1 MKIFV
6 SYSRKDAGDFANQ
19 IHMHLSSSKDDI
31 FTDVDSI
38 RAGEIWSNTITTN
51 ISNCDIFVVIV
62 TYGALQSPH
71 VENEVLQ
78 AQKEKKIIIPCFH
91 RTVIGSDIKW
101 GLDKIQGVEFDDKYE
116 LARNIQS
123 KISSSRGKGAIFGST
138 SKNVE
143 ETKIATTTTAINSI
157 TDRFQQKKPSKERT
171 DAIGG
176 GPPFIPSN
184 IKDYAKTSKQKTT
197 SDANHIYQKKGN
209 SLIKIII
216 ILIIVVAIL
225 GLIVYINYN
234 NTISSILEQNPFVP
248 SDTEQTTNSLFP
260 PDTEE
265 TTNPLFPSDGP

>member
-1 MKIFV
+1 VKIFV

-51 ISNCDIFVVIV
+51 ISNCDIFVIIV

-101 GLDKIQGVEFDDKYE
+101 GLDTIQGVEFDEKYE

-138 SKNVE
+138 SKTVE
-143 ETKIATTTTAINSI
+143 ATKIATTTAINSN
-157 TDRFQQKKPSKERT
+157 TERLQQNKLSKERT

-176 GPPFIPSN
+176 GPPFIPSK

-197 SDANHIYQKKGN
+197 SNANHIYQKKGT
-209 SLIKIII
+209 SLKKIII

-225 GLIVYINYN
+225 ALIVFINNN
-234 NTISSILEQNPFVP
+234 NTVPSILEQNPLFP
-248 SDTEQTTNSLFP
+248 FDTEQTTNPLFP
-260 PDTEE
+260 FDTEQ

>member
-1 MKIFV
+1 MEQ
-6 SYSRKDAGDFANQ
+6 YYRN
-19 IHMHLSSSKDDI
+19 
-31 FTDVDSI
+31 
-38 RAGEIWSNTITTN
+38 N

-62 TYGALQSPH
+62 TDGALQSPH
-71 VENEVLQ
+71 VEREVLQ
-78 AQKEKKIIIPCFH
+78 AQSEKKTIVPCFH
-91 RTVIGSDIKW
+91 KGVINSDIKW

-123 KISSSRGKGAIFGST
+123 KISTSRGKGAIFGS

-143 ETKIATTTTAINSI
+143 ETKIATTTTTINSI
-157 TDRFQQKKPSKERT
+157 TDRFQQNKPSKERT

-176 GPPFIPSN
+176 RPPFIPAK

-197 SDANHIYQKKGN
+197 SNANNVYQKKGN

-225 GLIVYINYN
+225 ALIVYINYN

-248 SDTEQTTNSLFP
+248 SDTEQTTNPPFP
-260 PDTEE
+260 RDTERTTNPPFPRDTE
-265 TTNPLFPSDGP
+265 RTTNPLFPSDGP

>member
-31 FTDVDSI
+31 FTDVDNI

-71 VENEVLQ
+71 VEKEVLQ

-101 GLDKIQGVEFDDKYE
+101 GLDEIQGVEFDDKYE

-123 KISSSRGKGAIFGST
+123 KISSNKGRGPIFGST
-138 SKNVE
+138 SKTVE
-143 ETKIATTTTAINSI
+143 ETKIATTSAINSI
-157 TDRFQQKKPSKERT
+157 TADRLQQNKPSKERT
-171 DAIGG
+171 YGIGG
-176 GPPFIPSN
+176 GPPFIPSK

-197 SDANHIYQKKGN
+197 SNANHIYPKKGN
-209 SLIKIII
+209 SLIKIIV

-225 GLIVYINYN
+225 GLIVFINYN
-234 NTISSILEQNPFVP
+234 NTVPSILEQNP
-248 SDTEQTTNSLFP
+248 LFP
-260 PDTEE
+260 PDTEQ

>member
-6 SYSRKDAGDFANQ
+6 SYSRRDAGDFANQ
-19 IHMHLSSSKDDI
+19 IHRHLSSFKDDI

-38 RAGEIWSNTITTN
+38 RAGEIWSNTIETN

-123 KISSSRGKGAIFGST
+123 KISSSKGRGAIFGST
-138 SKNVE
+138 SKTVE
-143 ETKIATTTTAINSI
+143 ETKIATTAINSN
-157 TDRFQQKKPSKERT
+157 TDRLQQKKPSKERT
-171 DAIGG
+171 YAIGG
-176 GPPFIPSN
+176 GPPFISSK
-184 IKDYAKTSKQKTT
+184 ITDDAKTSKQKTT
-197 SDANHIYQKKGN
+197 SNANHIHQKKGN
-209 SLIKIII
+209 S
-216 ILIIVVAIL
+216 
-225 GLIVYINYN
+225 
-234 NTISSILEQNPFVP
+234 
-248 SDTEQTTNSLFP
+248 
-260 PDTEE
+260 
-265 TTNPLFPSDGP
+265 